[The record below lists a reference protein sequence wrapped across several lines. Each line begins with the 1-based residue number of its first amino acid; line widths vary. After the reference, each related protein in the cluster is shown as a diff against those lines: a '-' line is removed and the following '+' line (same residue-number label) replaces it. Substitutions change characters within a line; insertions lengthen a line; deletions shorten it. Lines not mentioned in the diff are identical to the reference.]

1 MYRVSRGHICWMF
14 RICLFI
20 CVLLG
25 ATSVAADVTGKVRVI
40 DGDTFD
46 VAAQRVRIFGIDAP
60 ESKQS
65 CETEQG
71 TTWACGAWVSAQVAA
86 LYDGK
91 RAICREEDRD
101 RYDRI
106 VARCEIAGR
115 DVGQQLVSSGLAFAY
130 RKYSMRYDLD
140 EKGAAVNDRGLHGSR
155 VQRPAQYRATQAKG
169 RIPPN
174 RNCVI
179 KGNITK
185 SGYIYHMPGQRDYER
200 TGINE
205 AKGERWFCSQLQA
218 RVAGWRKARR

>member
-1 MYRVSRGHICWMF
+1 
-14 RICLFI
+14 
-20 CVLLG
+20 
-25 ATSVAADVTGKVRVI
+25 
-40 DGDTFD
+40 
-46 VAAQRVRIFGIDAP
+46 
-60 ESKQS
+60 
-65 CETEQG
+65 
-71 TTWACGAWVSAQVAA
+71 
-86 LYDGK
+86 
-91 RAICREEDRD
+91 
-101 RYDRI
+101 
-106 VARCEIAGR
+106 
-115 DVGQQLVSSGLAFAY
+115 
-130 RKYSMRYDLD
+130 MRYDLD

-205 AKGERWFCSQLQA
+205 AKGEHWFCSQLQA

>member
-1 MYRVSRGHICWMF
+1 MFAGRCGHIWRMLRF
-14 RICLFI
+14 FYILV
-20 CVLLG
+20 VLLG
-25 ATSVAADVTGKVRVI
+25 AAPVAADVTGTVRVI

-46 VAAQRVRIFGIDAP
+46 VTENRVRIFGIDAP
-60 ESKQS
+60 ESKQT

-71 TTWACGAWVSAQVAA
+71 TTWACGAWVSAEVSA

-115 DVGQQLVSSGLAFAY
+115 DVGQELVSRGLAFAY

-140 EKGAAVNDRGLHGSR
+140 EKGAAVNDRGLHSSR

-169 RIPPN
+169 RIPPD
-174 RNCVI
+174 RNCAI

-185 SGYIYHMPGQRDYER
+185 SGHIYHMPGQRDYER

-218 RVAGWRKARR
+218 RLAGWRKARR